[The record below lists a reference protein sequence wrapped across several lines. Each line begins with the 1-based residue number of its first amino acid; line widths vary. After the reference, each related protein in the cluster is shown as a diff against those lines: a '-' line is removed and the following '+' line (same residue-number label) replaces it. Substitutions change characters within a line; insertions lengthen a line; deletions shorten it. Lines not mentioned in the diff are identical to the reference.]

1 MLKTCNCNHIMTY
14 RKSDPSEIIEVGD
27 IIMLDPDTSYV
38 KRAEANDYDDLM
50 VNSRLIIGVCVTS
63 NNTDPIPVFIDG
75 GHAYDE
81 DSVREEL
88 DSGTSDKPQTI
99 MIISGDSDI
108 NKREIIQIAYM
119 GEQMVNIC
127 GYVDLGDKLTL
138 SEHPGKA
145 KSKDFLD
152 EEFYVARSIGKVIKF
167 TNNPKQVK
175 VLLDIE

>member
-1 MLKTCNCNHIMTY
+1 MLKSCNCNHIMTY

-63 NNTDPIPVFIDG
+63 NNTDPIPLFLDG
-75 GHAYDE
+75 GPSLELD
-81 DSVREEL
+81 REEI

-99 MIISGDSDI
+99 MIISGDSNI